1 MVMVP
6 QAEQPPT
13 PGSGGRTG
21 NEGGG
26 QDADQA
32 LESIKVE
39 RNSKGYNYSYRVARK
54 EGESWEE
61 VFRTIDTLESALRRR
76 FGQS

>member
-6 QAEQPPT
+6 QAEQAAT
-13 PGSGGRTG
+13 
-21 NEGGG
+21 GG
-26 QDADQA
+26 QDVDQA
-32 LESIKVE
+32 LESVKVE

-54 EGESWEE
+54 EGESWED

-76 FGQS
+76 FGQQ